1 MLVGAKSTK
10 DLILRL
16 IKTSGRLSI
25 IEMASELGITEMA
38 VRRHIQILEKDSYIE
53 SVILRQTKGRP
64 SKLYQLTK
72 KGEDL
77 FPKKYKQ
84 LSVELLK
91 ELKSMGQESLITE
104 LFTRRKNRLVQQ
116 YEIQTSE
123 KTFEEKL
130 EILTEIQSM
139 EGFMPEIRKEKGQIH
154 LKEYNC
160 PYIETAAEFKQI
172 CKSEKE
178 FIKDFLDTQEVEI
191 KSCMAAGDGCC
202 HYIINQD

>member
-1 MLVGAKSTK
+1 MLVGAESTK
-10 DLILRL
+10 DHILRL

-25 IEMASELGITEMA
+25 MDLASKLGISEMA
-38 VRRHIQILEKDSYIE
+38 VRRHIQVLEKDAYLE
-53 SVILRQTKGRP
+53 SVILRKTKGRP

-91 ELKSMGQESLITE
+91 ELISMGQEELITE
-104 LFTRRKNRLVQQ
+104 LFTRRKNRLLQQ
-116 YEIQTSE
+116 YEIQTSG
-123 KTFEEKL
+123 KSFAEKL
-130 EILTEIQSM
+130 EILTEIQAL
-139 EGFMPEIRKEKGQIH
+139 EGFMPEIQKEKGQIH

-172 CKSEKE
+172 CKAEKE
-178 FIKDFLDTQEVEI
+178 FIQDFLDTEEVQI
-191 KSCMAAGDGCC
+191 KACMATGDGCC
-202 HYIINQD
+202 HYIINED

>member
-10 DLILRL
+10 DLILRF

-25 IEMASELGITEMA
+25 IELASELGISEMA
-38 VRRHIQILEKDSYIE
+38 VRRHIQVLEKEAYIE

-84 LSVELLK
+84 LSVELLR

-123 KTFEEKL
+123 KTFAEKL
-130 EILTEIQSM
+130 EVLTEIQLM
-139 EGFMPEIRKEKGQIH
+139 EGFMPEIRKEEGHIH

-178 FIKDFLDTQEVEI
+178 FIKDFLDTEEVEI
-191 KSCMAAGDGCC
+191 KSCMATGDGCC

>member
-16 IKTSGRLSI
+16 IKTSGRLPI

-38 VRRHIQILEKDSYIE
+38 VRRHIQILEKDAYIE

-123 KTFEEKL
+123 KTFAEKL

-139 EGFMPEIRKEKGQIH
+139 EGFMPEIQKEEGQIH

-178 FIKDFLDTQEVEI
+178 FIKDFLDTKEVEI

>member
-38 VRRHIQILEKDSYIE
+38 VRRHIQILEKDAYIE

-123 KTFEEKL
+123 KTFAEKL
-130 EILTEIQSM
+130 EILTEIQSI
-139 EGFMPEIRKEKGQIH
+139 EGFMPEIRKEEGQIH

-178 FIKDFLDTQEVEI
+178 FIKDFLDTNEVEI

-202 HYIINQD
+202 HYIITQD